1 MDGHQVLS
9 LRVQGSGQALG
20 DEGLGDLDEASDVCT
35 VVVVAG
41 CAVLLG
47 GVAAPSVD
55 IFHYLFEL
63 LVGVLEGPGLTAGV
77 LLHLQGRDGH
87 AAGVGGLAGAVGDA
101 GVQESVHG
109 IWGAGHVRPFADR
122 HAAVLYELVGVSLFE
137 FVLGGAGEGYV
148 ARYLPDIAPV
158 LVARPL
164 VGVGVLG
171 DAAAFL

>member
-20 DEGLGDLDEASDVCT
+20 DEGLGDLDEAGDVCA

-41 CAVLLG
+41 CIVLFG
-47 GVAAPSVD
+47 GVPAPVVD

-63 LVGVLEGPGLTAGV
+63 LVGVLEGPGLAAGV

-101 GVQESVHG
+101 TVQKSVNG
-109 IWGAGHVRPFADR
+109 LGGAGHVRPFADR
-122 HAAVLYELVGVSLFE
+122 HAAVLYEPLGVALFE
-137 FVLGGAGEGYV
+137 LVLGGAGEGYV
-148 ARYLPDIAPV
+148 ARYLPDVAPV
-158 LVARPL
+158 LVAGSL
-164 VGVGVLG
+164 VGVGVFG
-171 DAAAFL
+171 DAAALL